1 MDGLPVLWTD
11 ESIDV
16 WMEGSFPGF
25 SACGNF
31 HTGVVIGIFT
41 MELADGRMDIT
52 DNEHTVS
59 QMVVLVTSQVGW
71 QTDDSCNWHMD
82 GLVNMT
88 G

>member
-1 MDGLPVLWTD
+1 
-11 ESIDV
+11 
-16 WMEGSFPGF
+16 
-25 SACGNF
+25 
-31 HTGVVIGIFT
+31 

-82 GLVNMT
+82 GLVSMT